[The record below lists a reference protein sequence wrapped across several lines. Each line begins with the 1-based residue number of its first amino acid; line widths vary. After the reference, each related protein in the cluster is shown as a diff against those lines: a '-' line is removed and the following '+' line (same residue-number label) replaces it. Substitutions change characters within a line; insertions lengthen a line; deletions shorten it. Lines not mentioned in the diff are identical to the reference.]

1 MCSSLTKLTI
11 PNGVQSIGWHAFES
25 CEELKEVYIPASVT
39 SISNGAFY
47 NCTNVHI
54 TVATGSS
61 LNADSFRGSGLSNSQ
76 IANITFE
83 N

>member
-1 MCSSLTKLTI
+1 MQSNINTI
-11 PNGVQSIGWHAFES
+11 GLGAFFN
-25 CEELKEVYIPASVT
+25 CTNLKEVYIPASVT

-54 TVATGSS
+54 TVAAGSS
-61 LNADSFRGSGLSNSQ
+61 LNADSFKYSGLSDSQ